1 MTNQEIIDVVT
12 AAEAGKTIQV
22 NDLYK
27 GWVDVSL
34 PDWDFVGKTYRV
46 KPDDPRS
53 LFLATN
59 GNRVW
64 YYTASFKAEEALKVA
79 PEGATVIE
87 FREVL

>member
-27 GWVDVSL
+27 GWVDVSS

-46 KPDDPRS
+46 KDEPRS
-53 LFLATN
+53 LFLATS
-59 GNRVW
+59 GDRVW